1 MSPFAMLPRSRRSL
15 SLVVILAGSSWVAAA
30 GALAA
35 SPESA
40 CQNGRYGAAARYAQC
55 ETKATGK
62 YLAGG
67 DFEKFNQSI
76 SKCRIKYAS
85 TWTKLQAQ
93 ATGTG
98 SSCDTQRFTTAGG
111 TATDHLTGLV
121 WEQKTND
128 MTVHDRSNNYSWSA
142 GTTDADGTVFTTF
155 LPALNTG
162 ACFAGQCDWRL
173 PTRAELETTLSEPY
187 PCATNPCVDQTVFGP
202 AFGVDMWTSTP
213 DATSTT
219 QVWRVFLFDGK
230 ASLNPKSF
238 NGYVRAVRGGL

>member
-1 MSPFAMLPRSRRSL
+1 MSRFSTLVRSRRSVPL
-15 SLVVILAGSSWVAAA
+15 AVLLVGASWVGAA

-35 SPESA
+35 SPEAS

-62 YLAGG
+62 FLAGG
-67 DFEKFNQSI
+67 DSEKYNFSI
-76 SKCRIKYAS
+76 SKCRTKYTS

-93 ATGTG
+93 ASGTG
-98 SSCDTQRFTTAGG
+98 SSCDTTRFTTASG
-111 TATDHLTGLV
+111 TVTDHLTGLV

-128 MTVHDRSNNYSWSA
+128 MTVHDRSNNYTWSA

-155 LPALNTG
+155 LSALNTA

-173 PTRAELETTLSEPY
+173 PTRAELETTLLEPY
-187 PCATNPCVDQTVFGP
+187 PCATNPCVDQAAFGP

-213 DATSTT
+213 DATDPTR
-219 QVWRVFLFDGK
+219 VWRVFLFDGK
-230 ASLNPKSF
+230 ATLNPKSF
-238 NGYVRAVRGGL
+238 GGYVRAVRGGL

>member
-1 MSPFAMLPRSRRSL
+1 MSLVSMRARSLGSL
-15 SLVVILAGSSWVAAA
+15 SLAVLLAGGSWLGVGA
-30 GALAA
+30 ALAA

-55 ETKATGK
+55 EQRATGK

-67 DFEKFNQSI
+67 DFEKFNLSI
-76 SKCRIKYAS
+76 SKCRIKYAG
-85 TWTKLQAQ
+85 TWTKLQTQ
-93 ATGTG
+93 AAGTG
-98 SSCDTQRFTTAGG
+98 SSCDTARFTTAGG

-128 MTVHDRSNNYSWSA
+128 ASVHDRSMNYTWSA

-155 LPALNTG
+155 LPALDTG

-213 DATSTT
+213 DATNPT

-230 ASLNPKSF
+230 ASLNPKMF
-238 NGYVRAVRGGL
+238 GGYVRAVRGGL